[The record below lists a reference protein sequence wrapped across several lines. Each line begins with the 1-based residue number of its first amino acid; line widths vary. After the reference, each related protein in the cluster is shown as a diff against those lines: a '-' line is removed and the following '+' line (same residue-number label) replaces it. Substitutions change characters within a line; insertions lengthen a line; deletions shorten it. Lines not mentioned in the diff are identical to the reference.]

1 MLLSMLLSPRKLLLT
16 CTFFA
21 AVLLIFI
28 RSLPPT
34 YNIPLSS
41 IADGTAEGGETK
53 PVFIESDDGR
63 FHWSQATQR
72 YPVESLIAI
81 PTDVTE
87 IPRIQHDFPPEPE
100 EARKVRLERLD
111 QIKAEFIH
119 AWTGY
124 KEHAWLKDEVA
135 PISGDSRDASGGW
148 AATLVDSL
156 GSLIPDLP
164 SLAVQSVLTSPDTLW
179 IMDLKPDFEDAVAA
193 VNAIDFSTC
202 ALTELNVFEATVRHL
217 GGLLSAYDL
226 SDGRYPTLLQ
236 KAWEL
241 GHMLYAAFDTPNR
254 MPVTRWN
261 FRDAA
266 DGKPQEASDAALSA
280 EIGSLTLEFTR
291 LSQLTGDGRF
301 FDAAQRVMDVFDEQQ
316 NRTRLPGMWPVAIN
330 ARDLDFTAWN
340 SFTIGGM
347 ADSLYEYLP
356 KQHALLNGATPQYR
370 KLFETA
376 AAAMKQHLF
385 YTPTIPGDDD
395 NNNNNDNRILM
406 PGDVSTDEASG
417 VHLDPRN
424 QHLSCFAGGMFAL
437 AGRLFDDPD
446 DVDVG
451 RRLTEGCLWAH
462 EISANGLMPE
472 VMYTLPCDGD
482 GAEGGCAWDEE
493 RWLRAVEEQARSEEE
508 EGEEDAAA
516 AAAVDASTVVQE
528 KHLGRGV
535 TKISDARYVLR
546 PEAIE
551 SIFVLH
557 RITGD
562 DALRERAWTVFAN
575 IVRLTRTDVAHA
587 GLDDC
592 VAVADDD
599 DPPPRRSD
607 RMEAFWPAATLK
619 YFYLLFSDPGVV
631 SLDEYVFNTEAHPFG
646 RRGKKETAAAAASSS
661 SPSSS
666 R

>member
-1 MLLSMLLSPRKLLLT
+1 M
-16 CTFFA
+16 
-21 AVLLIFI
+21 
-28 RSLPPT
+28 
-34 YNIPLSS
+34 
-41 IADGTAEGGETK
+41 
-53 PVFIESDDGR
+53 
-63 FHWSQATQR
+63 
-72 YPVESLIAI
+72 
-81 PTDVTE
+81 DVTE

-135 PISGDSRDASGGW
+135 PISGDSRDTLGGW

-156 GSLIPDLP
+156 
-164 SLAVQSVLTSPDTLW
+164 DTLW
-179 IMDLKPDFEDAVAA
+179 IMDLKADFEDAVAA

-202 ALTELNVFEATVRHL
+202 TLSELNVFEATTRHL
-217 GGLLSAYDL
+217 GGLLSAYDV
-226 SDGRYPTLLQ
+226 SDGQYPTLLQ

-280 EIGSLTLEFTR
+280 EMGSLTLEFTR
-291 LSQLTGDGRF
+291 LSQLTGDLRF

-316 NRTRLPGMWPVAIN
+316 NRTRLPGMWPVAVN

-356 KQHALLNGATPQYR
+356 KQHALLGGATPQYR

-376 AAAMKQHLF
+376 AAPMKQHLF
-385 YTPTIPGDDD
+385 YTPTIPGDND
-395 NNNNNDNRILM
+395 NNNNHQILM

-417 VHLDPRN
+417 VHRDPRN

-437 AGRLFDDPD
+437 AGKLFDDPD

-451 RRLTEGCLWAH
+451 RRLTEGCLWAY
-462 EISANGLMPE
+462 EISANGVMPE
-472 VMYTLPCDGD
+472 TMYTLPCDGGD
-482 GAEGGCAWDEE
+482 GAEEGGCAWDEE
-493 RWLRAVEEQARSEEE
+493 RWLRAVEEQARLE
-508 EGEEDAAA
+508 EGEDA
-516 AAAVDASTVVQE
+516 AAAVDANAVVQE

-562 DALRERAWTVFAN
+562 ESLRERAWTMFAN
-575 IVRLTRTDVAHA
+575 IVRLTRTAVAHA

-592 VAVADDD
+592 GVADDE
-599 DPPPRRSD
+599 PPKSD
-607 RMEAFWPAATLK
+607 RMESFWPGGTLK
-619 YFYLLFSDPGVV
+619 YFYLLFSEPGAECDD
-631 SLDEYVFNTEAHPFG
+631 L
-646 RRGKKETAAAAASSS
+646 KKNMIEQ
-661 SPSSS
+661 
-666 R
+666 